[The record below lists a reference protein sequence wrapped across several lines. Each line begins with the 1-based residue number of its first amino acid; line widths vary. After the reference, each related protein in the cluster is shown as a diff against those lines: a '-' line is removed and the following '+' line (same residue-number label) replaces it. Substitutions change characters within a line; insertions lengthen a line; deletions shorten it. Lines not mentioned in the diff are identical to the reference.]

1 MNFQKVKIS
10 ESLASLLQQ
19 MDSKQQSIV
28 AEMISYY
35 SNQYETLRK
44 ENNAE
49 SVSTAIHGAV
59 EDAIKELISNEKEKT
74 PSCGKGCSFCCYL
87 KTDISDDEAVLL
99 TEYSREIGF
108 EIDYNY
114 LEEQIVKT
122 DEEFLKIPYAKRKCV
137 FLNEEGAC
145 SVYEHRPIACRK
157 LIVVS
162 NSEDCDTENKSG
174 ERVARLASVEAES
187 ISVAVLNT
195 RKSGGLAEM
204 MIKAKNK

>member
-1 MNFQKVKIS
+1 
-10 ESLASLLQQ
+10 
-19 MDSKQQSIV
+19 
-28 AEMISYY
+28 MISYY

-49 SVSTAIHGAV
+49 SVSSAIHGAV

-108 EIDYNY
+108 KIDYNY

-122 DEEFLKIPYAKRKCV
+122 DEDFLKIPYAKRKCV

-204 MIKAKNK
+204 MIKAKN